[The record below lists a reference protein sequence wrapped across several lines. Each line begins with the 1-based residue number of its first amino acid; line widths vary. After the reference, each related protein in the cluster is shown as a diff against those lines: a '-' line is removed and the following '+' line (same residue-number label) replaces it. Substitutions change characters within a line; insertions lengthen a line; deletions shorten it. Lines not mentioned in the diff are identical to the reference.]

1 MAYKMNKGAT
11 AMYGPKAMMM
21 KKGATAMKEG
31 ATAMKRGATAM
42 SGEKYDAKQAYNKN
56 LTASARLHYLENERH
71 DKTHMAKVQPHK
83 RGATAMYG
91 KGPKAMKK
99 GPMAMSKTDK
109 GIKGLGSS
117 NKSGGKY
124 I

>member
-1 MAYKMNKGAT
+1 MPYKKDKGAMAYKKGPMA
-11 AMYGPKAMMM
+11 M
-21 KKGATAMKEG
+21 KKGPTAV
-31 ATAMKRGATAM
+31 
-42 SGEKYDAKQAYNKN
+42 
-56 LTASARLHYLENERH
+56 
-71 DKTHMAKVQPHK
+71 HMAKIQPHK

-91 KGPKAMKK
+91 KGPN
-99 GPMAMSKTDK
+99 AMSKTDK